1 MTRDQAGM
9 LPFVIAYALDP
20 VVRFAVDWR
29 ATMGRVLW
37 CNVVCLSCGS
47 RCGHDHP
54 TPPEARRCEQRS
66 ALTDDT
72 TYGPFTWCRC
82 EVLA

>member
-1 MTRDQAGM
+1 MSPSL
-9 LPFVIAYALDP
+9 LPFVIAYALNP
-20 VVRFAVDWR
+20 IVRFAADWQLLN
-29 ATMGRVLW
+29 GRVFHH
-37 CNVVCLSCGS
+37 NIMCLGCGA

-54 TPPEARRCEQRS
+54 TEPEARRCEQRT

-82 EVLA
+82 GALR